1 MGGAVLFFFAQQLQH
16 TGFVVGGRIVEQ
28 HLHQEAVH
36 LCFGQGVGAFLLD
49 GVLGGDDHEQ
59 VRQFVAVAGHGDLP
73 LFHGF
78 EQCCLDLGRGP
89 VDFIGQNQ
97 VAEQRPGLELHLV
110 LAVDLLQHFGT
121 RDVRR
126 QQVGGELDTAHLR
139 VQVPGQRL
147 DRAGLG
153 QARQAFE
160 QQVTVGQQAEHDL
173 PDDGLLAKYG
183 FGDIGLQ
190 GVDSVAV
197 PTHYNFL
204 LGAYSATGVSTGNCQ
219 RPSRTFWSGKYMR
232 STP

>member
-1 MGGAVLFFFAQQLQH
+1 MAGA
-16 TGFVVGGRIVEQ
+16 
-28 HLHQEAVH
+28 
-36 LCFGQGVGAFLLD
+36 
-49 GVLGGDDHEQ
+49 GD
-59 VRQFVAVAGHGDLP
+59 RDLP
-73 LFHGF
+73 LLHGL
-78 EQCCLDLGRGP
+78 EQGCLDLGRGT
-89 VDFIGQNQ
+89 VDFVGQNQ
-97 VAEQRPGLELHLV
+97 VAKQRPRLEADDILPIGLVQHL
-110 LAVDLLQHFGT
+110 GT
-121 RDVRR
+121 GDVRG

-232 STP
+232 RTP